1 MKDRQESGGRRDCLF
16 DLVRWR
22 DLIVKAATTAL
33 ANGDFE
39 RGDQRASP
47 AEAILHL
54 AVEMAA
60 SAAVFEAM
68 MTSGLS
74 GRDARAMEDL
84 RRIALFLTHR
94 FPEAACTEPEA
105 RLAVVVDWRQLAVKV
120 YEIFDRWVE
129 LIGANLPPD
138 RRIAAFV
145 SPYFGPLTL
154 HESVRLQLIHAR
166 LHLA

>member
-1 MKDRQESGGRRDCLF
+1 MKDRQEAEGRRDCLF

-33 ANGDFE
+33 ARGEFE
-39 RGDQRASP
+39 RRAERPSP

-60 SAAVFEAM
+60 TMAAFEAM
-68 MTSGLS
+68 IARGPN
-74 GRDARAMEDL
+74 GREARAMEDL

-94 FPEAACTEPEA
+94 FPDAACSEREP
-105 RLAVVVDWRQLAVKV
+105 RLGIVVDWRELGIKV
-120 YEIFDRWVE
+120 HEIFDRSIAV
-129 LIGANLPPD
+129 IGANLPPD
-138 RRIAAFV
+138 RRKAAMI
-145 SPYFGPLTL
+145 SPYFGPLTV

-166 LHLA
+166 LHLT